1 MGTKKSGSEDERIL
15 LQNGSG
21 TYMISLPIGAIRELK
36 WRQGQKLTIRK
47 SGEKLV
53 IEDWKK

>member
-1 MGTKKSGSEDERIL
+1 MGTKRRGLEEERRLLANSTGS
-15 LQNGSG
+15 
-21 TYMISLPIGAIRELK
+21 YMVSLPIELVRNLK

-53 IEDWKK
+53 IEDWKE

>member
-1 MGTKKSGSEDERIL
+1 MGTKRRGLEEERRLLANSTGS
-15 LQNGSG
+15 
-21 TYMISLPIGAIRELK
+21 YMVSLPIELVRDLK

-53 IEDWKK
+53 IEDWKE